1 MSELERER
9 FRDGRLRAAHRRL
22 GSPRPVCVIC
32 GYDKPHGLE
41 REHPAGRKHDDTT
54 IFMCRNCHAERSER
68 QREQPRGG
76 ADPRNVFEVLG
87 RWLLSMAE
95 YFELIIA
102 TLRRFGE
109 FLIGLARQGYGSE
122 FTVP

>member
-1 MSELERER
+1 MTVVAS
-9 FRDGRLRAAHRRL
+9 A
-22 GSPRPVCVIC
+22 PRSQDE
-32 GYDKPHGLE
+32 G
-41 REHPAGRKHDDTT
+41 T
-54 IFMCRNCHAERSER
+54 
-68 QREQPRGG
+68 
-76 ADPRNVFEVLG
+76 
-87 RWLLSMAE
+87 LLSMAE